1 MNKSEITQ
9 KEDYEDSLRRAKIL
23 LYANQKYKRVI
34 RSLADNKLKKWKS
47 SDEINDLARLG
58 IVKLY
63 LDKSI
68 TLSKLGRDLVK
79 DAKK

>member
-9 KEDYEDSLRRAKIL
+9 KQDYEESLRRAKIH
-23 LYANQKYKRVI
+23 LYSNQKQKQII
-34 RSLADNKLKKWKS
+34 RLLAENKLKKWNS
-47 SDEINDLARLG
+47 SNEINELARLG

-68 TLSKLGRDLVK
+68 ALSKLGKEL
-79 DAKK
+79 AKVTKK